1 MQYQQAEWTEMLEET
16 DTPSFQMLPGF
27 RSLLQGCNIEMS
39 DRGGL
44 WLLDVPVDFDSFFEM
59 NQEGGFVHYSSLR
72 RHIQSNSVR
81 CQGLG

>member
-1 MQYQQAEWTEMLEET
+1 MKQLVTVL
-16 DTPSFQMLPGF
+16 DTTRSERLDKAGF
-27 RSLLQGCNIEMS
+27 PSLLQGCNIEMS

-81 CQGLG
+81 CQGLS

>member
-1 MQYQQAEWTEMLEET
+1 MKHLFTVL
-16 DTPSFQMLPGF
+16 DTTRSERLDKAGF

-81 CQGLG
+81 CQGLS